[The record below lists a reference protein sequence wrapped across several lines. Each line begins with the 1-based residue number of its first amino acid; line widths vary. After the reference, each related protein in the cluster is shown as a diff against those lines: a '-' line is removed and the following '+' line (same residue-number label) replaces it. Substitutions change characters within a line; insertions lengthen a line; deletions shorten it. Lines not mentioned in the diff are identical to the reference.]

1 MRWIVAGL
9 LTINMM
15 LAGTDA
21 AAEEGTPVGAL
32 VIEDAWTRPIGAGAR
47 TTAIYLTI
55 RNTGGA
61 DDRLLAATSEAA
73 ERVELHVH
81 RHEGD
86 VARMA
91 QVPAIAVPGRGQVAL
106 APGAAHV
113 MLIGPKSGLAEG
125 ATLPLTLVFEKAGR
139 ISLDVPV
146 RRRAPLP
153 TSSSHGAGHGGA
165 HK

>member
-21 AAEEGTPVGAL
+21 ATEEGTPVGAL

-61 DDRLLAATSEAA
+61 DDRLVAATSEAA

-86 VARMA
+86 VARMVG
-91 QVPAIAVPGRGQVAL
+91 VPAIDVPAQGRATL
-106 APGAAHV
+106 TPGAAHI
-113 MLIGPKSGLAEG
+113 MLIGPKGALSEG
-125 ATLPLTLVFEKAGR
+125 ATLRLRLAFEKSG
-139 ISLDVPV
+139 PV
-146 RRRAPLP
+146 
-153 TSSSHGAGHGGA
+153 S
-165 HK
+165 